1 MAERQMTEK
10 TLAIMKAHKAD
21 VEKKLA
27 QMGGESTD
35 GDSRAGYHDDAGFQ
49 NDVNRTRGELGRIG
63 NIESVEIIEPRNET
77 GDVGIGNKVTARFV
91 EDSETETI
99 YLLGEDD
106 VIRRTDL
113 AGTIV
118 SAQSPLGKAILSKKQ
133 DETAEVKIG
142 NSDKIHV
149 KILKIER
156 GDF

>member
-1 MAERQMTEK
+1 MAERQMTRK
-10 TLAIMKAHKAD
+10 TLEIMKARRAD

-27 QMGGESTD
+27 QMGSESTD

-49 NDVNRTRGELGRIG
+49 NDINRVRGELGRVG
-63 NIESVEIIEPRNET
+63 NIDSVEIIEPRNET
-77 GDVGIGNKVTARFV
+77 SDVGIGNKVMAKFV
-91 EDSETETI
+91 EDNETETI

-118 SAQSPLGKAILSKKQ
+118 SAQSPLGKAILGKRQ
-133 DETAEVKIG
+133 DETVEVNG
-142 NSDKIHV
+142 SPDKIHV
-149 KILKIER
+149 TILRIER